1 MDNNKE
7 ELTMYNCDDNPM
19 DNTVYQGF
27 NMINSFLLQ
36 LEADSKKLDP
46 AIDDL
51 IFHKFNPRS
60 LRKMSNETAIQALEV
75 LEKAKRSRVQTYLDF
90 TSRLM
95 SEDFYRRQLELEKQ
109 KVLNNIETGETKDTP
124 LVRKDEKRVL
134 RLLQDA
140 VQRQLDSGGN
150 DE

>member
-1 MDNNKE
+1 MDKDKE
-7 ELTMYNCDDNPM
+7 ELAMYGCEDNPM
-19 DNTVYQGF
+19 DNNVYQGF

-90 TSRLM
+90 TSRLL

-109 KVLNNIETGETKDTP
+109 KVLNNIEAEGDKEKP

-140 VQRQLDSGGN
+140 VQRQLDLGGN
-150 DE
+150 E